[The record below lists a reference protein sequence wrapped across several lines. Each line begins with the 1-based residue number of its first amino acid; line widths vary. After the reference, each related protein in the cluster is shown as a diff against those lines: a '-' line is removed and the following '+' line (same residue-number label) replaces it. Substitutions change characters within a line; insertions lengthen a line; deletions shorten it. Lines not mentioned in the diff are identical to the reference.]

1 MLKHLNSNAL
11 TPSRVVVIGA
21 GGFLGSAIASRVAND
36 GIEVC
41 EIGREDVDLLAP
53 DASTELQN
61 LLKHGDSVVAIAA
74 IAPAK
79 NHSMVIDNMKIA
91 GAIVAAISAH
101 GDDIAHVINVSSDA
115 VYADTPT
122 PLNEASATAPDSY
135 HGIMHLAREV
145 HFQTALNVPLTII
158 RPTLVYGADDPHNGY
173 GPNKFR
179 RLAANGDDIV
189 LFGEGE
195 ERRDHVLIDDVAEL
209 VMQMLLHRSAGKIN
223 AATGHVSSFREIA
236 ELVNSHF
243 ETPVAIHGSERNGA
257 MPHNGFRP
265 FDITACQHAFPMFS
279 YTPLEVGL
287 KQTHEQGLRERQN
300 NG

>member
-1 MLKHLNSNAL
+1 MLKHLNNNAS

-21 GGFLGSAIASRVAND
+21 DGFLGSAIARCAAND

-41 EIGREDVDLLAP
+41 KIGRKDGDLLSL
-53 DASTELQN
+53 DASTRLQH
-61 LLKHGDSVVAIAA
+61 LLKRGDSVVVTAA

-79 NHSMVIDNMKIA
+79 DHTMVIDNMKLVDT
-91 GAIVAAISAH
+91 IVAAIAAH
-101 GDDIAHVINVSSDA
+101 GDNISHVINVSSDA

-122 PLNEASATAPDSY
+122 PLNEASATSPDSY

-145 HFQTALNVPLTII
+145 HFQTALNVPLTIV
-158 RPTLVYGADDPHNGY
+158 RPTLVYGANDPHNGY

-179 RLAANGDDIV
+179 RLAAGGDEIV

-209 VMQMLLHRSAGKIN
+209 VMQILLHRSVGKLN

-236 ELVNSHF
+236 ELVSSHF
-243 ETPVAIHGSERNGA
+243 EVPVDIYDSQRNGP
-257 MPHNGFRP
+257 MPHNGYRP
-265 FDITACQHAFPMFS
+265 FDITACQHAFPLFR

-287 KQTHEQGLRERQN
+287 KQTHDKALCEGQN
-300 NG
+300 DG